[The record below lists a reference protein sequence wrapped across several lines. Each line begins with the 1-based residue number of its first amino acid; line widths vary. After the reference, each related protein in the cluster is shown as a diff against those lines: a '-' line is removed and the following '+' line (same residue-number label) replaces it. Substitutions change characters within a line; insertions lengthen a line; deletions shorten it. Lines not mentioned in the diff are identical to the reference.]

1 MQAQA
6 LNEEPTL
13 NEILAV
19 DSEELAERMLEPA
32 TMQAIYEDTEEIIG
46 RSRTPDSLYALV
58 QNAMKTMAEVWG
70 NLAEESEPAAC
81 RKGCSM
87 CCHQSVMTTAP
98 EVLLTVKLLRD
109 NLSEAEID
117 QLQARVAD
125 RAKEI
130 EGRSSNERMDSR
142 IACAFLVDDICSI
155 YPARPLQCR
164 GGYSEDVEYCRSL
177 FEDREN
183 TQQAVAD
190 GSVDGRYMLIPK
202 MLYDSA
208 QVGMAGALK
217 AEGLSAD
224 PLEFTAAMAVA
235 LADPNITEKWL
246 QGWPV
251 FDGARLIR
259 QTSANGEQ
267 YITEANAPA

>member
-6 LNEEPTL
+6 LDQEPTL
-13 NEILAV
+13 NEILAI

-46 RSRTPDSLYALV
+46 RSRTPDSLYTLV
-58 QNAMKTMAEVWG
+58 QNAIKTMGEVWG
-70 NLAEESEPAAC
+70 NLAEESEPSAC

-87 CCHQSVMTTAP
+87 CCHQSVMVTAP

-109 NLSEAEID
+109 NLADAEID
-117 QLQARVAD
+117 QLQARVAE

-130 EGRSSNERMDSR
+130 EGRSTNERMDSR

-164 GGYSEDVEYCRSL
+164 GGYSEDVDYCRSL
-177 FEDREN
+177 FDDRET
-183 TQQAVAD
+183 TQQGVAD
-190 GSVDGRYMLIPK
+190 GSVDGRYMLVPK

-251 FDGARLIR
+251 FDGARLVR
-259 QTSANGEQ
+259 HASANGDQ
-267 YITEANAPA
+267 YITEADGTG

>member
-1 MQAQA
+1 MQVQA
-6 LNEEPTL
+6 IDQEPTL
-13 NEILAV
+13 NEILAI

-32 TMQAIYEDTEEIIG
+32 TMRAIYEDTEEIIG
-46 RSRTPDSLYALV
+46 RSRTPDSLYTLV
-58 QNAMKTMAEVWG
+58 HNAIKTMGEVWA
-70 NLAEESEPAAC
+70 NLAEDSEPSAC

-87 CCHQSVMTTAP
+87 CCHQSVMVTAP

-109 NLSEAEID
+109 NLAESEID

-130 EGRSSNERMDSR
+130 EGRTTNERMDSR

-177 FEDREN
+177 FDDRET
-183 TQQAVAD
+183 TQQGVAD

-251 FDGARLIR
+251 FDGARLVR
-259 QTSANGEQ
+259 HASANGDQ
-267 YITEANAPA
+267 YITEADGTA